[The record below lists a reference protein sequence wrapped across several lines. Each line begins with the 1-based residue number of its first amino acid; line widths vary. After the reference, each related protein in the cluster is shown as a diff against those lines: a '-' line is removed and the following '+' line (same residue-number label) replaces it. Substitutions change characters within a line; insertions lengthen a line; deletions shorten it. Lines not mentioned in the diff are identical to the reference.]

1 MQNSDLFTTETDPQ
15 PVVNGYH
22 DPILL
27 IVTAYASLYR
37 VTKSGRYFLIKTT
50 KDNSPQARAMLRRE
64 YELSIGCDHSHLVHV
79 YLFEEESPVGPGIVM
94 EYIEGR
100 TLDRFLA
107 ENPAPAVRRRI
118 FEELLSVVDYLH
130 KRGIVHNDLKPE
142 NILITRNGDNLKLID
157 LGLSDNDAQYLCR
170 TPGCTPEYA
179 SPELLSGSI
188 QPDLRSDIYSIGRLM
203 QLLFGEKYARIVRR
217 CLQTDRNRRFE
228 NVESLQRRWQ
238 QHNRP
243 WHIMLAVVVM
253 ILFLLPSLLYLNE
266 RRSRTKFLRA
276 EARRIEQSDSIYLH
290 LKQVK
295 ARYEFLTDSI
305 ERQLAAEA
313 RRQAQRDS
321 VMHYFERKIEANY
334 RELKDSIETCS
345 YSDMGVIHLCD
356 FTYRWMQLNKEL
368 NKSAL
373 APELIDQVR
382 TRIER
387 LQMDYSNQ
395 LYKIV
400 DRKPSFPRDSLP
412 WEETSRILN
421 RISER
426 IRQFQ

>member
-1 MQNSDLFTTETDPQ
+1 MQNSDLFTTKADSH

-37 VTKSGRYFLIKTT
+37 ITRSGRYFLIKTT

-64 YELSIGCDHSHLVHV
+64 YELSIGCDHPHLVHV

-142 NILITRNGDNLKLID
+142 NILISRNGDRLKLID
-157 LGLSDNDAQYLCR
+157 FGLSDNDAQLLR
-170 TPGCTPEYA
+170 TPGCTPAYA
-179 SPELLSGSI
+179 SPELLSGAL

-203 QLLFGEKYARIVRR
+203 QLIFAGKHHGIIRR
-217 CLQTDRNRRFE
+217 CLQPDRERRFE
-228 NVESLQRRWQ
+228 NVERLRQRWRRR
-238 QHNRP
+238 NRP
-243 WHIMLAVVVM
+243 WHLLLATIGA
-253 ILFLLPSLLYLNE
+253 ILFLLPSLLYLHE
-266 RRSRTKFLRA
+266 RQTRMEFLR
-276 EARRIEQSDSIYLH
+276 EESQRIEQNDSIYRH
-290 LKQVK
+290 LEQAR
-295 ARYEFLTDSI
+295 ARYEFLADSI
-305 ERQLAAEA
+305 ETRLAVDA

-321 VMHYFERKIEANY
+321 VMHYFEQKIKANY
-334 RELKDSIETCS
+334 REAKDSIAACA
-345 YSDMGVIHLCD
+345 YSDMACVYLCELNYRWWHLYEELNRLNLDPELCD
-356 FTYRWMQLNKEL
+356 QIR
-368 NKSAL
+368 AR
-373 APELIDQVR
+373 ID
-382 TRIER
+382 R
-387 LQMDYSNQ
+387 LSGDYSTQ

>member
-1 MQNSDLFTTETDPQ
+1 MQNSDLFTTKADSH

-64 YELSIGCDHSHLVHV
+64 YELSIGCDHPHLVHV
-79 YLFEEESPVGPGIVM
+79 YLFEEDSPVGPGIVM

-100 TLDRFLA
+100 TLNHFLA
-107 ENPAPAVRRRI
+107 ENPTPTVRRRI

-142 NILITRNGDNLKLID
+142 NILITRSGDRLKLID
-157 LGLSDNDAQYLCR
+157 FGLSDNDAQLLR
-170 TPGCTPEYA
+170 TPGCTPAYA
-179 SPELLSGSI
+179 SPELLSGAL

-203 QLLFGEKYARIVRR
+203 QLIFAGKHHGIIRR
-217 CLQTDRNRRFE
+217 CLQPDRERRFE
-228 NVESLQRRWQ
+228 NVERLRQRWRRR
-238 QHNRP
+238 NRP
-243 WHIMLAVVVM
+243 WHLLLATIGA
-253 ILFLLPSLLYLNE
+253 ILFLLPSLLYLHE
-266 RRSRTKFLRA
+266 RQTRMEFLR
-276 EARRIEQSDSIYLH
+276 EESQRIEQNDSIYRH
-290 LKQVK
+290 LEQAR
-295 ARYEFLTDSI
+295 ARYEFLADSI
-305 ERQLAAEA
+305 ETRLAVDA

-321 VMHYFERKIEANY
+321 VMHYFEQKIKANY
-334 RELKDSIETCS
+334 REAKDSIAACA
-345 YSDMGVIHLCD
+345 YSDMACVYLCELNYRWWHLYEELNRLNLDPELCD
-356 FTYRWMQLNKEL
+356 QIR
-368 NKSAL
+368 AR
-373 APELIDQVR
+373 ID
-382 TRIER
+382 R
-387 LQMDYSNQ
+387 LSGDYSTQ

>member
-142 NILITRNGDNLKLID
+142 NILISHNGDRLKLID
-157 LGLSDNDAQYLCR
+157 FGLSDNDAQLLH
-170 TPGCTPEYA
+170 TPGCTPAYA
-179 SPELLSGSI
+179 SPELMSGAL

-203 QLLFGEKYARIVRR
+203 QLIFAGKHRGIIRR
-217 CLQTDRNRRFE
+217 CLQPDHERRFE
-228 NVESLQRRWQ
+228 NVERLRQRWHRR
-238 QHNRP
+238 NRP
-243 WHIMLAVVVM
+243 WHLLLAAVGA
-253 ILFLLPSLLYLNE
+253 ILILLPSLLYLHE
-266 RRSRTKFLRA
+266 RQTRMEFLR
-276 EARRIEQSDSIYLH
+276 EESQRIEQNDSIYRH
-290 LKQVK
+290 LEQAR
-295 ARYEFLTDSI
+295 ARYEFLADSI
-305 ERQLAAEA
+305 ETRLAVDA

-334 RELKDSIETCS
+334 RELKDSIEACS
-345 YSDMGVIHLCD
+345 YSDMGSIHLCD
-356 FTYRWMQLNKEL
+356 LTYRWMQLNEEL

-373 APELIDQVR
+373 APELIDQIR
-382 TRIER
+382 ARIER

-400 DRKPSFPRDSLP
+400 ARKPSFPRDSLSR
-412 WEETSRILN
+412 EETDRILEQ
-421 RISER
+421 ISER
-426 IRQFQ
+426 FMQFQ

>member
-1 MQNSDLFTTETDPQ
+1 MQNSDLFTTKADSH

-37 VTKSGRYFLIKTT
+37 ITRSGRYFLIKTT

-64 YELSIGCDHSHLVHV
+64 YELSIGCDHPHLVHV
-79 YLFEEESPVGPGIVM
+79 YLFEEESAVGPGIVM

-142 NILITRNGDNLKLID
+142 NILISRNGDRLKLID
-157 LGLSDNDAQYLCR
+157 FGLSDNDAQLLR
-170 TPGCTPEYA
+170 TPGCTPAYA
-179 SPELLSGSI
+179 SPELLSGAL

-203 QLLFGEKYARIVRR
+203 QLIFAGKHHGIIRR
-217 CLQTDRNRRFE
+217 CLQPDRERRFE
-228 NVESLQRRWQ
+228 NVERLRQRWRRR
-238 QHNRP
+238 NRP
-243 WHIMLAVVVM
+243 WHLLLATIGA
-253 ILFLLPSLLYLNE
+253 ILFLLPSLLYLHE
-266 RRSRTKFLRA
+266 RQTRMEFLR
-276 EARRIEQSDSIYLH
+276 EESQRIEQNDSIYRH
-290 LKQVK
+290 LEQAR
-295 ARYEFLTDSI
+295 ARYEFLADSI
-305 ERQLAAEA
+305 ETRLAVDA

-321 VMHYFERKIEANY
+321 VMHYFEQKIKANY
-334 RELKDSIETCS
+334 REAKDSIAACA
-345 YSDMGVIHLCD
+345 YSDMACVYLCELNYRWWHLYEELNRLNLDPELCD
-356 FTYRWMQLNKEL
+356 QIR
-368 NKSAL
+368 AR
-373 APELIDQVR
+373 ID
-382 TRIER
+382 R
-387 LQMDYSNQ
+387 LSGDYSTQ

>member
-1 MQNSDLFTTETDPQ
+1 MQNSDLFTTKADSH

-37 VTKSGRYFLIKTT
+37 ITRSGRYFLIKTT

-64 YELSIGCDHSHLVHV
+64 YELSIGCDHPHLVHV

-100 TLDRFLA
+100 TLDHFLA
-107 ENPAPAVRRRI
+107 ENPAPTVRRRI

-142 NILITRNGDNLKLID
+142 NILITRSGDRLKLID
-157 LGLSDNDAQYLCR
+157 FGLSDNDAQLLR
-170 TPGCTPEYA
+170 TPGCTPAYA
-179 SPELLSGSI
+179 SPELLSGAL

-203 QLLFGEKYARIVRR
+203 QLIFAGKHHGIIRR
-217 CLQTDRNRRFE
+217 CLQPDRERRFE
-228 NVESLQRRWQ
+228 NVERLRQRWRRR
-238 QHNRP
+238 NRP
-243 WHIMLAVVVM
+243 WHLLLATIGA
-253 ILFLLPSLLYLNE
+253 ILFLLPSLLYLHE
-266 RRSRTKFLRA
+266 RQTRMEFLRA
-276 EARRIEQSDSIYLH
+276 ESQRIEQNDSIYRH
-290 LKQVK
+290 LEQAR
-295 ARYEFLTDSI
+295 ARYEFLADSI
-305 ERQLAAEA
+305 ETRLAVDA

-321 VMHYFERKIEANY
+321 VMHYFEQKIKANY
-334 RELKDSIETCS
+334 REAKDSIAACA
-345 YSDMGVIHLCD
+345 YSDMACVYLCELNYRWWHLYEELNRLNLDPELCD
-356 FTYRWMQLNKEL
+356 QIR
-368 NKSAL
+368 AR
-373 APELIDQVR
+373 ID
-382 TRIER
+382 R
-387 LQMDYSNQ
+387 LSGDYSTQ

>member
-1 MQNSDLFTTETDPQ
+1 MQNSDLFTTKADSH

-64 YELSIGCDHSHLVHV
+64 YELSIGCDHPHLVHV
-79 YLFEEESPVGPGIVM
+79 YLFEEDSPVGPGIVM

-100 TLDRFLA
+100 TLDHFLA
-107 ENPAPAVRRRI
+107 ENPTPTVRRRI

-142 NILITRNGDNLKLID
+142 NILITRSGDRLKLID
-157 LGLSDNDAQYLCR
+157 FGLSDNDAQLLR
-170 TPGCTPEYA
+170 TPGCTPAYA
-179 SPELLSGSI
+179 SPELLSGAL

-203 QLLFGEKYARIVRR
+203 QLIFAGKHHGIIRR
-217 CLQTDRNRRFE
+217 CLQPDRERRFE
-228 NVESLQRRWQ
+228 NVERLRQRWRRR
-238 QHNRP
+238 NRP
-243 WHIMLAVVVM
+243 WHLLLATIGA
-253 ILFLLPSLLYLNE
+253 ILFLLPSLLYLHE
-266 RRSRTKFLRA
+266 RQTRMEFLR
-276 EARRIEQSDSIYLH
+276 EESQRIEQNDSIYRH
-290 LKQVK
+290 LEQAR
-295 ARYEFLTDSI
+295 ARYEFLADSI
-305 ERQLAAEA
+305 ETRLAVDA

-321 VMHYFERKIEANY
+321 VMHYFEQKIKANY
-334 RELKDSIETCS
+334 REAKDSIAACA
-345 YSDMGVIHLCD
+345 YSDMACVYLCELNYRWWHLYEELNRLNLDPELCD
-356 FTYRWMQLNKEL
+356 QIR
-368 NKSAL
+368 AR
-373 APELIDQVR
+373 ID
-382 TRIER
+382 R
-387 LQMDYSNQ
+387 LSGDYSTQ

>member
-37 VTKSGRYFLIKTT
+37 ITRSGRYFLIKTT

-64 YELSIGCDHSHLVHV
+64 YELSIGCDHPHLVHV

-100 TLDRFLA
+100 TLNRFLA

-142 NILITRNGDNLKLID
+142 NILISRNGDRLKLID
-157 LGLSDNDAQYLCR
+157 FGLSDNDAQLLR
-170 TPGCTPEYA
+170 TPGCTPAYA
-179 SPELLSGSI
+179 SPELLSGAL

-203 QLLFGEKYARIVRR
+203 QLIFAGKHHGIIRR
-217 CLQTDRNRRFE
+217 CLQPDRERRFE
-228 NVESLQRRWQ
+228 NVERLRQRWRRR
-238 QHNRP
+238 NRP
-243 WHIMLAVVVM
+243 WHLLLATIGA
-253 ILFLLPSLLYLNE
+253 ILFLLPSLLYLHE
-266 RRSRTKFLRA
+266 RQTRMGFLR
-276 EARRIEQSDSIYLH
+276 EESQRIEQNDSIYRH
-290 LKQVK
+290 LEQAR
-295 ARYEFLTDSI
+295 ARYEFLADSI
-305 ERQLAAEA
+305 ETRLAVDA

-321 VMHYFERKIEANY
+321 VMHYFEQKIKANY
-334 RELKDSIETCS
+334 REAKDSIAACA
-345 YSDMGVIHLCD
+345 YSDMACVYLCELNYRWWHLYEELNRLNLDPELCD
-356 FTYRWMQLNKEL
+356 QIR
-368 NKSAL
+368 AR
-373 APELIDQVR
+373 ID
-382 TRIER
+382 R
-387 LQMDYSNQ
+387 LSGDYSTQ

>member
-1 MQNSDLFTTETDPQ
+1 MQNSDLFTTKADSH

-37 VTKSGRYFLIKTT
+37 ITRSGRYFLIKTT

-64 YELSIGCDHSHLVHV
+64 YELSIGCDHPHLVHV

-142 NILITRNGDNLKLID
+142 NILISRNGDRLKLID
-157 LGLSDNDAQYLCR
+157 FGLSDNDAQLLR
-170 TPGCTPEYA
+170 TPGCTPAYA
-179 SPELLSGSI
+179 SPEHMSGAL

-203 QLLFGEKYARIVRR
+203 QLLFGGKYARIVRR

-238 QHNRP
+238 QRNRP
-243 WHIMLAVVVM
+243 WHIMLAAVVM
-253 ILFLLPSLLYLNE
+253 ILFLLPSLLYLHE
-266 RRSRTKFLRA
+266 RQTRMEFLR
-276 EARRIEQSDSIYLH
+276 EESQRIEQNDSIYRH
-290 LKQVK
+290 LEQAR
-295 ARYEFLTDSI
+295 ARYEFLADSI
-305 ERQLAAEA
+305 ETRLAVDA

-334 RELKDSIETCS
+334 REAKDSIAACA
-345 YSDMGVIHLCD
+345 YSDMACVYLCELNYRWWHLYEELNRLNLDPELCD
-356 FTYRWMQLNKEL
+356 QIR
-368 NKSAL
+368 AR
-373 APELIDQVR
+373 ID
-382 TRIER
+382 R
-387 LQMDYSNQ
+387 LSGDYSTQ

>member
-37 VTKSGRYFLIKTT
+37 ITRSGRYFLIKTT

-64 YELSIGCDHSHLVHV
+64 YELSIGCDHPHLVHV

-142 NILITRNGDNLKLID
+142 NILISRNGDRLKLID
-157 LGLSDNDAQYLCR
+157 FGLSDNDAQLLR
-170 TPGCTPEYA
+170 TPGCTPAYA
-179 SPELLSGSI
+179 SPELMSGAL

-203 QLLFGEKYARIVRR
+203 QLIFAGKHHGIIRR
-217 CLQTDRNRRFE
+217 CLQPDRERRFE
-228 NVESLQRRWQ
+228 NVERLRQRWRRR
-238 QHNRP
+238 NRP
-243 WHIMLAVVVM
+243 WHLLLATIGA
-253 ILFLLPSLLYLNE
+253 ILFLLPSLLYLHE
-266 RRSRTKFLRA
+266 RQTRMEFLR
-276 EARRIEQSDSIYLH
+276 EESQRIEQNDSIYRH
-290 LKQVK
+290 LEQAR
-295 ARYEFLTDSI
+295 ARYEFLADSI
-305 ERQLAAEA
+305 ESRLAVDA

-356 FTYRWMQLNKEL
+356 FTYRWMRLNKEL

-373 APELIDQVR
+373 TPELIDQVR

-400 DRKPSFPRDSLP
+400 DRKPSFPRDSLSP
-412 WEETSRILN
+412 EETFRILN

-426 IRQFQ
+426 CMQFQ

>member
-37 VTKSGRYFLIKTT
+37 ITRSGRYFLIKTT

-64 YELSIGCDHSHLVHV
+64 YELSIGCDHPHLVHV

-100 TLDRFLA
+100 TLNRFLA

-142 NILITRNGDNLKLID
+142 NILISRNGDRLKLID
-157 LGLSDNDAQYLCR
+157 FGLSDNDAQLLR
-170 TPGCTPEYA
+170 TPGCTPAYA
-179 SPELLSGSI
+179 SPELMSGAL

-203 QLLFGEKYARIVRR
+203 QLIFAGKHRGIIRR
-217 CLQTDRNRRFE
+217 CLQPDRERRFE
-228 NVESLQRRWQ
+228 NVERLRQRWHRR
-238 QHNRP
+238 NRP
-243 WHIMLAVVVM
+243 WHLLLAAVGA
-253 ILFLLPSLLYLNE
+253 ILILLPSLLYLHE
-266 RRSRTKFLRA
+266 RQTRMEFLR
-276 EARRIEQSDSIYLH
+276 EESQRIEQNDSIYRH
-290 LKQVK
+290 LEQAR
-295 ARYEFLTDSI
+295 ARYEFLADSI
-305 ERQLAAEA
+305 ESRLAVDA

-400 DRKPSFPRDSLP
+400 DRKPSFPRDSLSP
-412 WEETSRILN
+412 EETFRILN

-426 IRQFQ
+426 CMQFQ

>member
-1 MQNSDLFTTETDPQ
+1 MQNSDLFTIEADSH

-64 YELSIGCDHSHLVHV
+64 YKLSIGCDHPHLVHV
-79 YLFEEESPVGPGIVM
+79 YLFEEDSPVGPGIVM

-100 TLDRFLA
+100 TLDHFLA
-107 ENPAPAVRRRI
+107 ENPTPTVRRRI

-142 NILITRNGDNLKLID
+142 NILITRSGDRLKLID
-157 LGLSDNDAQYLCR
+157 FGLSDSDAQLLR
-170 TPGCTPEYA
+170 TPGCTPAYA
-179 SPELLSGSI
+179 SPELLSGAL

-203 QLLFGEKYARIVRR
+203 QLIFAGKHHGIIRR
-217 CLQTDRNRRFE
+217 CLQPDRERRFE
-228 NVESLQRRWQ
+228 NVERLRQRWRRR
-238 QHNRP
+238 NRP
-243 WHIMLAVVVM
+243 WHLLLATIGA
-253 ILFLLPSLLYLNE
+253 ILFLLPSLLYLHE
-266 RRSRTKFLRA
+266 RQTRMEFLR
-276 EARRIEQSDSIYLH
+276 EESQRIEQNDSIYRH
-290 LKQVK
+290 LEQAR
-295 ARYEFLTDSI
+295 ARYEFLADSI
-305 ERQLAAEA
+305 ETRLAVDA

-345 YSDMGVIHLCD
+345 YSDMACVYLCELNYRWWHLYEELNRLNLDPELCD
-356 FTYRWMQLNKEL
+356 QIR
-368 NKSAL
+368 AR
-373 APELIDQVR
+373 ID
-382 TRIER
+382 R
-387 LQMDYSNQ
+387 LSGDYSTQ

>member
-1 MQNSDLFTTETDPQ
+1 MQNSDLFTIEADSH

-64 YELSIGCDHSHLVHV
+64 YELSIGCDHPHLVHV
-79 YLFEEESPVGPGIVM
+79 YLFEEDSPVGPGIVM

-100 TLDRFLA
+100 TLDHFLA
-107 ENPAPAVRRRI
+107 ENPTPTVRRRI

-142 NILITRNGDNLKLID
+142 NILITRSGDRLKLID
-157 LGLSDNDAQYLCR
+157 FGLSDNDAQLLR
-170 TPGCTPEYA
+170 TPGCTPAYA
-179 SPELLSGSI
+179 SPELMSGAL

-203 QLLFGEKYARIVRR
+203 QLIFAGKHHGIIRR
-217 CLQTDRNRRFE
+217 CLQPDRERRFE
-228 NVESLQRRWQ
+228 NVERLRQRWRRR
-238 QHNRP
+238 NRP
-243 WHIMLAVVVM
+243 WHLLLATIGA
-253 ILFLLPSLLYLNE
+253 ILFLLPSLLYLHE
-266 RRSRTKFLRA
+266 RQTRMEFLR
-276 EARRIEQSDSIYLH
+276 EESQRIEQNDSIYRH
-290 LKQVK
+290 LEQAR
-295 ARYEFLTDSI
+295 ARYEFLADSI
-305 ERQLAAEA
+305 ETRLAVDA

-321 VMHYFERKIEANY
+321 VMHYFEQKIKANY
-334 RELKDSIETCS
+334 REAKDSIAACA
-345 YSDMGVIHLCD
+345 YSDMACVYLCELNYRWWHLYEELNRLNLDPELCD
-356 FTYRWMQLNKEL
+356 QIR
-368 NKSAL
+368 AR
-373 APELIDQVR
+373 ID
-382 TRIER
+382 R
-387 LQMDYSNQ
+387 LSGDYSTQ

>member
-64 YELSIGCDHSHLVHV
+64 YELSIGCDHPHLVHV

-142 NILITRNGDNLKLID
+142 NILISHNGDRLKLID
-157 LGLSDNDAQYLCR
+157 FGLSDNDAQLLH
-170 TPGCTPEYA
+170 TPGCTPAYA
-179 SPELLSGSI
+179 SPELMSGALP
-188 QPDLRSDIYSIGRLM
+188 PDLRSDIYSIGRLM
-203 QLLFGEKYARIVRR
+203 QLIFAGKHRGIIRR
-217 CLQTDRNRRFE
+217 CLQPDRERRFE
-228 NVESLQRRWQ
+228 NVERLRQRWHRR
-238 QHNRP
+238 NRP
-243 WHIMLAVVVM
+243 WHLLLAAVGA
-253 ILFLLPSLLYLNE
+253 ILILLPSLLYLNE

-313 RRQAQRDS
+313 RRKEQRDS
-321 VMHYFERKIEANY
+321 IMYYFEQRIEAHY
-334 RELKDSIETCS
+334 REAKDSIAACA
-345 YSDMGVIHLCD
+345 YSDMACVYLCELNYRWWHLHEELNRLNLDPELCD
-356 FTYRWMQLNKEL
+356 EIR
-368 NKSAL
+368 AR
-373 APELIDQVR
+373 ID
-382 TRIER
+382 R
-387 LQMDYSNQ
+387 LSGDYSNQ

>member
-64 YELSIGCDHSHLVHV
+64 YELSIGCDHPHLVHV

-100 TLDRFLA
+100 MLDRFLA

-142 NILITRNGDNLKLID
+142 NILISRNGDRLKLID
-157 LGLSDNDAQYLCR
+157 FGLSDNDAQLLR
-170 TPGCTPEYA
+170 TPGCTPAYA
-179 SPELLSGSI
+179 SPELMSGAL

-203 QLLFGEKYARIVRR
+203 QLIFAGKHHGIIRR
-217 CLQTDRNRRFE
+217 CLQPDRERRFE
-228 NVESLQRRWQ
+228 NVERLRQRWRRR
-238 QHNRP
+238 NRP
-243 WHIMLAVVVM
+243 WHLLLATIGA
-253 ILFLLPSLLYLNE
+253 ILFLLPSLLYLHE
-266 RRSRTKFLRA
+266 RQTRMEFLR
-276 EARRIEQSDSIYLH
+276 EESQRIEQNDSIYRH
-290 LKQVK
+290 LEQAR
-295 ARYEFLTDSI
+295 ARYEFLADSI
-305 ERQLAAEA
+305 ESRLAVDA

-356 FTYRWMQLNKEL
+356 FTYRWMRLNKEL

-373 APELIDQVR
+373 TPELIDQVR

-400 DRKPSFPRDSLP
+400 DRKPSFPRDSLSP
-412 WEETSRILN
+412 EETFRILN

-426 IRQFQ
+426 CMQFQ

>member
-1 MQNSDLFTTETDPQ
+1 MQNSDLFTIEADSH

-64 YELSIGCDHSHLVHV
+64 YELSIGCDHPHLVHV
-79 YLFEEESPVGPGIVM
+79 YLFEEDSPVGPGIVM

-100 TLDRFLA
+100 TLDHFLA
-107 ENPAPAVRRRI
+107 ENPTPTVRRRI

-142 NILITRNGDNLKLID
+142 NILITRSGNRLKLID
-157 LGLSDNDAQYLCR
+157 FGLSDNDAQLLR
-170 TPGCTPEYA
+170 TPGCTPAYA
-179 SPELLSGSI
+179 SPELLSGAL

-203 QLLFGEKYARIVRR
+203 QLIFAGKHHGIIRR
-217 CLQTDRNRRFE
+217 CLQPDRERRFE
-228 NVESLQRRWQ
+228 NVERLRQRWRRR
-238 QHNRP
+238 NRP
-243 WHIMLAVVVM
+243 WHLLLATIGA
-253 ILFLLPSLLYLNE
+253 ILFLLPSLLYLHE
-266 RRSRTKFLRA
+266 RQTRMEFLR
-276 EARRIEQSDSIYLH
+276 EESQRIEQNDSIYRH
-290 LKQVK
+290 LEQAR
-295 ARYEFLTDSI
+295 ARYEFLADSI
-305 ERQLAAEA
+305 ETRLAVDA

-321 VMHYFERKIEANY
+321 VMHYFEQKIKANY
-334 RELKDSIETCS
+334 REAKDSIAACA
-345 YSDMGVIHLCD
+345 YSDMACVYLCELNYRWWHLYEELNRLNLDPELCD
-356 FTYRWMQLNKEL
+356 QIR
-368 NKSAL
+368 AR
-373 APELIDQVR
+373 ID
-382 TRIER
+382 R
-387 LQMDYSNQ
+387 LSGDYSTQ

>member
-1 MQNSDLFTTETDPQ
+1 MQNSDLFTTKADSH

-37 VTKSGRYFLIKTT
+37 ITRSGRYFLIKTT

-64 YELSIGCDHSHLVHV
+64 YELSIGCDHPHLVHV

-107 ENPAPAVRRRI
+107 ENPALAVRRRI

-142 NILITRNGDNLKLID
+142 NILITRSGDRLKLID
-157 LGLSDNDAQYLCR
+157 FGLSDNDAQLLR
-170 TPGCTPEYA
+170 TPGCTPAYA
-179 SPELLSGSI
+179 SPELLSGAL

-203 QLLFGEKYARIVRR
+203 QLIFAGKHHGIIRR
-217 CLQTDRNRRFE
+217 CLQPDRERRFE
-228 NVESLQRRWQ
+228 NVERLRQRWRRR
-238 QHNRP
+238 NRP
-243 WHIMLAVVVM
+243 WHLLLATIGA
-253 ILFLLPSLLYLNE
+253 ILFLLPSLLYLHE
-266 RRSRTKFLRA
+266 RQTRMEFLR
-276 EARRIEQSDSIYLH
+276 EESQRIEQNDSIYRH
-290 LKQVK
+290 LEQAR
-295 ARYEFLTDSI
+295 ARYEFLADSI
-305 ERQLAAEA
+305 ETRLAVDA

-334 RELKDSIETCS
+334 RELKDSIAACS
-345 YSDMGVIHLCD
+345 YSDMACVYLCELNYRWWHLYEELNRLNLDPELCD
-356 FTYRWMQLNKEL
+356 QIR
-368 NKSAL
+368 AR
-373 APELIDQVR
+373 ID
-382 TRIER
+382 R
-387 LQMDYSNQ
+387 LSGDYSTQ

>member
-1 MQNSDLFTTETDPQ
+1 MQNSDLFTTKADSH

-37 VTKSGRYFLIKTT
+37 ITRSGRYFLIKTT

-64 YELSIGCDHSHLVHV
+64 YELSIGCDHPHLVHV

-142 NILITRNGDNLKLID
+142 NILISRNGDRLKLID
-157 LGLSDNDAQYLCR
+157 FGLSDNDAQLLR
-170 TPGCTPEYA
+170 TPGCTPAYA
-179 SPELLSGSI
+179 SPELMSGAL

-203 QLLFGEKYARIVRR
+203 QLIFTGKYHGIIRR
-217 CLQTDRNRRFE
+217 CLQPDRERRFE
-228 NVESLQRRWQ
+228 NVERLRQRWQRR
-238 QHNRP
+238 NRP
-243 WHIMLAVVVM
+243 WHLLLATIGA
-253 ILFLLPSLLYLNE
+253 ILFLLPSLLYLHE
-266 RRSRTKFLRA
+266 RQTRMEFLR
-276 EARRIEQSDSIYLH
+276 EESQRIEQNDSIYHH
-290 LKQVK
+290 LEQAR
-295 ARYEFLTDSI
+295 ARYEFLADSI
-305 ERQLAAEA
+305 ETRLAVDA

-356 FTYRWMQLNKEL
+356 FTYRWMRLNKEL

-373 APELIDQVR
+373 TPELIDQVR

-400 DRKPSFPRDSLP
+400 DRKPSFPRDSLSL
-412 WEETSRILN
+412 EETFRILN

-426 IRQFQ
+426 CMQFQ

>member
-1 MQNSDLFTTETDPQ
+1 MQNSDLFTIEADSH

-64 YELSIGCDHSHLVHV
+64 YELSIGCDHPHLVHV
-79 YLFEEESPVGPGIVM
+79 YLFEEDSPVGPGIVM

-100 TLDRFLA
+100 TLDHFLA
-107 ENPAPAVRRRI
+107 ENPTPTVRRRI

-142 NILITRNGDNLKLID
+142 NILITRSGDRLKLID
-157 LGLSDNDAQYLCR
+157 FGLSDNDAQLLR
-170 TPGCTPEYA
+170 TPGCTPAYA
-179 SPELLSGSI
+179 SPELLSGAL

-203 QLLFGEKYARIVRR
+203 QLIFAGKHHGIIRR
-217 CLQTDRNRRFE
+217 CLQPDRERRFE
-228 NVESLQRRWQ
+228 NVERLRQRWRRR
-238 QHNRP
+238 NRP
-243 WHIMLAVVVM
+243 WHLLLATIGA
-253 ILFLLPSLLYLNE
+253 ILFLLPSLLYLHE
-266 RRSRTKFLRA
+266 RQTRMEFLR
-276 EARRIEQSDSIYLH
+276 EESQRIEQNDSIYRH
-290 LKQVK
+290 LEQAR
-295 ARYEFLTDSI
+295 ARYEFLADSI
-305 ERQLAAEA
+305 ETRLAVDA

-334 RELKDSIETCS
+334 CELKDSIETCS

-356 FTYRWMQLNKEL
+356 FTYRWMRLNKEL

-382 TRIER
+382 ARIER

-400 DRKPSFPRDSLP
+400 DRKPSFPATRFP
-412 WEETSRILN
+412 GKR
-421 RISER
+421 RAAY
-426 IRQFQ
+426 

>member
-1 MQNSDLFTTETDPQ
+1 MQNSDLFTTKADSH

-37 VTKSGRYFLIKTT
+37 ITRSGRYFLIKTT

-64 YELSIGCDHSHLVHV
+64 YELSIGCDHPHLVHV

-142 NILITRNGDNLKLID
+142 NILISRNGDRLKLID
-157 LGLSDNDAQYLCR
+157 FGLSDNDAQLLR
-170 TPGCTPEYA
+170 TPGCTPAYA
-179 SPELLSGSI
+179 SPELLSGAL

-203 QLLFGEKYARIVRR
+203 QLIFAGKHHGIIRR
-217 CLQTDRNRRFE
+217 CLQPDRERRFE
-228 NVESLQRRWQ
+228 NVERLRQRWRRR
-238 QHNRP
+238 NRP
-243 WHIMLAVVVM
+243 WHLLLATIGA
-253 ILFLLPSLLYLNE
+253 ILFLLPSLLYLHE
-266 RRSRTKFLRA
+266 RQTRMEFLR
-276 EARRIEQSDSIYLH
+276 EESQRIEQNDSIYRH
-290 LKQVK
+290 LEQAR
-295 ARYEFLTDSI
+295 ARYEFLADSI
-305 ERQLAAEA
+305 ETRLAVDA

-321 VMHYFERKIEANY
+321 VMHYFEQKIKANY
-334 RELKDSIETCS
+334 REAKDSIAACA
-345 YSDMGVIHLCD
+345 YSDMACVYLCELNYRWWHLYEELNRLNLDPELCD
-356 FTYRWMQLNKEL
+356 QIR
-368 NKSAL
+368 AR
-373 APELIDQVR
+373 ID
-382 TRIER
+382 R
-387 LQMDYSNQ
+387 LSGDYSTQ

-412 WEETSRILN
+412 WEKTSRILN

>member
-37 VTKSGRYFLIKTT
+37 ITRSGRYFLIKTT

-64 YELSIGCDHSHLVHV
+64 YELSIGCDHPHLVHV

-130 KRGIVHNDLKPE
+130 KRGIVHNDLKPK
-142 NILITRNGDNLKLID
+142 NILISRNGDRLKLID
-157 LGLSDNDAQYLCR
+157 FGLSDNDAQLLR
-170 TPGCTPEYA
+170 TPGCTPAYA
-179 SPELLSGSI
+179 SPELMSGAL

-203 QLLFGEKYARIVRR
+203 QLIFTGKYHGIIRR
-217 CLQTDRNRRFE
+217 CLQPDRERRFE
-228 NVESLQRRWQ
+228 NVERLRQRWQRR
-238 QHNRP
+238 NRP
-243 WHIMLAVVVM
+243 WHLLLATIGA

-266 RRSRTKFLRA
+266 RRSRTEFLRA
-276 EARRIEQSDSIYLH
+276 EARRIEQSDSVYLH

-295 ARYEFLTDSI
+295 ARYEHLTDSM
-305 ERQLAAEA
+305 ERQMAADA
-313 RRQAQRDS
+313 RRKEQRDS

-334 RELKDSIETCS
+334 RELKDSIAACA
-345 YSDMGVIHLCD
+345 YSDMACVYLCELNYRWWHLYEELNRLNLDPELCD
-356 FTYRWMQLNKEL
+356 QIR
-368 NKSAL
+368 AR
-373 APELIDQVR
+373 ID
-382 TRIER
+382 R
-387 LQMDYSNQ
+387 LSGDYSTQ

>member
-37 VTKSGRYFLIKTT
+37 ITRSGRYFLIKTT

-64 YELSIGCDHSHLVHV
+64 YELSIGCDHPHLVHV

-100 TLDRFLA
+100 TLNRFLA

-142 NILITRNGDNLKLID
+142 NILISRNGDRLKLID
-157 LGLSDNDAQYLCR
+157 FGLSDNDAQLLR
-170 TPGCTPEYA
+170 TPGCTPAYA
-179 SPELLSGSI
+179 SPELMSGAL

-203 QLLFGEKYARIVRR
+203 QLIFTGKYHGIIRR
-217 CLQTDRNRRFE
+217 CLQPDRERRFE
-228 NVESLQRRWQ
+228 NVERLRQRWQRR
-238 QHNRP
+238 NRP
-243 WHIMLAVVVM
+243 WHLLLATIGA
-253 ILFLLPSLLYLNE
+253 ILFLLPSLLYLHE
-266 RRSRTKFLRA
+266 RQTRMEFLR
-276 EARRIEQSDSIYLH
+276 EESQRIEQNDSIYRH
-290 LKQVK
+290 LEQAR
-295 ARYEFLTDSI
+295 ARYEFLADSI
-305 ERQLAAEA
+305 ESRLAVDA

-356 FTYRWMQLNKEL
+356 FTYRWMRLNKEL

-373 APELIDQVR
+373 TPELIDQVR

-400 DRKPSFPRDSLP
+400 DRKPSFPRDSLSP
-412 WEETSRILN
+412 EETFRILN

-426 IRQFQ
+426 CMQFQ

>member
-37 VTKSGRYFLIKTT
+37 ITRSGRYFLIKTT

-64 YELSIGCDHSHLVHV
+64 YELSIGCDHPHLVHV
-79 YLFEEESPVGPGIVM
+79 YLFEEDSPVGPGIVM

-142 NILITRNGDNLKLID
+142 NILITRSGDRLKLID
-157 LGLSDNDAQYLCR
+157 FGLSDNDAQLLR
-170 TPGCTPEYA
+170 TPGCTPAYA
-179 SPELLSGSI
+179 SPELLSGAL

-203 QLLFGEKYARIVRR
+203 QLIFAGKHHGIIRR
-217 CLQTDRNRRFE
+217 CLQPDRERRFE
-228 NVESLQRRWQ
+228 NVERLRQRWRRR
-238 QHNRP
+238 NRP
-243 WHIMLAVVVM
+243 WHLLLATIGA
-253 ILFLLPSLLYLNE
+253 ILFLLPSLLYLHE
-266 RRSRTKFLRA
+266 RQTRMEFLRA
-276 EARRIEQSDSIYLH
+276 ESQRIEQNDSIYRH
-290 LKQVK
+290 LEQAR
-295 ARYEFLTDSI
+295 ARYEFLADSI
-305 ERQLAAEA
+305 ETRLAVDA

-345 YSDMGVIHLCD
+345 YSDMACVYLCELNYRWWHLYEELNRLNLDPELCD
-356 FTYRWMQLNKEL
+356 QIR
-368 NKSAL
+368 AR
-373 APELIDQVR
+373 ID
-382 TRIER
+382 R
-387 LQMDYSNQ
+387 LSGDYSTQ

>member
-1 MQNSDLFTTETDPQ
+1 MQNSDLFTTKADSH

-37 VTKSGRYFLIKTT
+37 ITRSGRYFLIKTT

-64 YELSIGCDHSHLVHV
+64 YELSIGCDHPHLVHV

-142 NILITRNGDNLKLID
+142 NILISRNGDRLKLID
-157 LGLSDNDAQYLCR
+157 FGLSDNDAQLLR
-170 TPGCTPEYA
+170 TPGCTPAYA
-179 SPELLSGSI
+179 SPELMSGAL

-203 QLLFGEKYARIVRR
+203 QLIFTGKYHGIIRR
-217 CLQTDRNRRFE
+217 CLQPDRERRFE
-228 NVESLQRRWQ
+228 NVERLRQRWQRR
-238 QHNRP
+238 NRP
-243 WHIMLAVVVM
+243 WHLLLATIGA
-253 ILFLLPSLLYLNE
+253 ILFLLPSLLYLHE
-266 RRSRTKFLRA
+266 RQTRMEFLRA
-276 EARRIEQSDSIYLH
+276 ESQRIEQNDSIYRH
-290 LKQVK
+290 LEQAM
-295 ARYEFLTDSI
+295 ARYEFLADSI
-305 ERQLAAEA
+305 ETRLAVDA

-345 YSDMGVIHLCD
+345 YSDMGGIHLCD

-382 TRIER
+382 ARIER

-400 DRKPSFPRDSLP
+400 DRKPSFPRDSLSR
-412 WEETSRILN
+412 EETSRVL
-421 RISER
+421 RQISER
-426 IRQFQ
+426 CMQFQ

>member
-1 MQNSDLFTTETDPQ
+1 MQNSDLFTIEADSH

-64 YELSIGCDHSHLVHV
+64 YELSIGCDHPHLVHV
-79 YLFEEESPVGPGIVM
+79 YLFEEDSPVGPGIVM

-142 NILITRNGDNLKLID
+142 NILISRNGDRLKLID
-157 LGLSDNDAQYLCR
+157 FGLSDNDAQLLR
-170 TPGCTPEYA
+170 TPGCTPAYA
-179 SPELLSGSI
+179 SPELLSGAL

-203 QLLFGEKYARIVRR
+203 QLIFAGKHHGIIRR
-217 CLQTDRNRRFE
+217 CLQPDRERRFE
-228 NVESLQRRWQ
+228 NVERLRQRWRRR
-238 QHNRP
+238 NRP
-243 WHIMLAVVVM
+243 WHLLLATIGA
-253 ILFLLPSLLYLNE
+253 ILFLLPSLLYLHE
-266 RRSRTKFLRA
+266 RQTRMEFLR
-276 EARRIEQSDSIYLH
+276 EESQRIEQNDSIYRH
-290 LKQVK
+290 LEQAR
-295 ARYEFLTDSI
+295 ARYEFLADSI
-305 ERQLAAEA
+305 ETRLAVDA

-321 VMHYFERKIEANY
+321 VMHYFEQKIKANY
-334 RELKDSIETCS
+334 REAKDSIAACA
-345 YSDMGVIHLCD
+345 YSDMACVYLCELNYRWWHLYEELNRLNLDPELCD
-356 FTYRWMQLNKEL
+356 QIR
-368 NKSAL
+368 AR
-373 APELIDQVR
+373 ID
-382 TRIER
+382 R
-387 LQMDYSNQ
+387 LSGDYSTQ

>member
-64 YELSIGCDHSHLVHV
+64 YELSIGCDHPHLVHV

-142 NILITRNGDNLKLID
+142 NILISHNGDRLKLID
-157 LGLSDNDAQYLCR
+157 FGLSDNEAQLLH
-170 TPGCTPEYA
+170 TPGCTPAYA
-179 SPELLSGSI
+179 SPELMSGAL

-203 QLLFGEKYARIVRR
+203 QLIFAGKHRGIIRR
-217 CLQTDRNRRFE
+217 CLQPDRERRFE
-228 NVESLQRRWQ
+228 NVERLRQRWHRR
-238 QHNRP
+238 NRP
-243 WHIMLAVVVM
+243 WHLLLAAVGA
-253 ILFLLPSLLYLNE
+253 ILILLPSLLYLHE
-266 RRSRTKFLRA
+266 RQTRMEFLR
-276 EARRIEQSDSIYLH
+276 EESQRIEQNDSIYRH

-313 RRQAQRDS
+313 RRKEQRDS
-321 VMHYFERKIEANY
+321 IMYYFEQRIEAHY
-334 RELKDSIETCS
+334 REAKDSIAACA
-345 YSDMGVIHLCD
+345 YSDMACVYLCELNYRWWHLHEELNRLNLDPELCD
-356 FTYRWMQLNKEL
+356 EIR
-368 NKSAL
+368 AR
-373 APELIDQVR
+373 ID
-382 TRIER
+382 R
-387 LQMDYSNQ
+387 LSGDYSSQ

>member
-1 MQNSDLFTTETDPQ
+1 MQNSDLFTTKADSH

-37 VTKSGRYFLIKTT
+37 ITRSGRYFLIKTT

-64 YELSIGCDHSHLVHV
+64 YELSIGCDHPHLVHV

-142 NILITRNGDNLKLID
+142 NILISRNGDRLKLID
-157 LGLSDNDAQYLCR
+157 FGLSDNDAQLLR
-170 TPGCTPEYA
+170 TPGCTPAYA
-179 SPELLSGSI
+179 SPEHMSGAL

-203 QLLFGEKYARIVRR
+203 QLLFGGKYARIVRR

-238 QHNRP
+238 QRNRP
-243 WHIMLAVVVM
+243 WHIMLAAVVM

-266 RRSRTKFLRA
+266 RRSRTEFLRA
-276 EARRIEQSDSIYLH
+276 EARRIEQSDSVYLH

-295 ARYEFLTDSI
+295 ARYEHLTDSM
-305 ERQLAAEA
+305 ERQMAADA
-313 RRQAQRDS
+313 RRKEQRDS
-321 VMHYFERKIEANY
+321 VMHYFEQKIKANY
-334 RELKDSIETCS
+334 REAKDSIAACA
-345 YSDMGVIHLCD
+345 YSDMACVYLCELNYRWWHLYEELNRLNLDPELCD
-356 FTYRWMQLNKEL
+356 QIR
-368 NKSAL
+368 AR
-373 APELIDQVR
+373 ID
-382 TRIER
+382 R
-387 LQMDYSNQ
+387 LSGDYSTQ

>member
-15 PVVNGYH
+15 PVINGYH

-27 IVTAYASLYR
+27 ITTAYASLYR
-37 VTKSGRYFLIKTT
+37 ISKSGRYFLIKTT

-64 YELSIGCDHSHLVHV
+64 YELSIGCDHPHLVHV

-107 ENPAPAVRRRI
+107 ENPVPSVRRRI
-118 FEELLSVVDYLH
+118 FGELLAVVEYLH
-130 KRGIVHNDLKPE
+130 KHGIIHNDLKPE

-313 RRQAQRDS
+313 RRKEQRDS
-321 VMHYFERKIEANY
+321 IMYYFEQRIEAHY
-334 RELKDSIETCS
+334 REAKDSIAACA
-345 YSDMGVIHLCD
+345 YSDMACVYLCELNYRWWHLHEELNRLNLDPELCD
-356 FTYRWMQLNKEL
+356 EIR
-368 NKSAL
+368 AR
-373 APELIDQVR
+373 ID
-382 TRIER
+382 R
-387 LQMDYSNQ
+387 LSGDYSSQ

>member
-1 MQNSDLFTTETDPQ
+1 MQNSNLFIPETDPQ
-15 PVVNGYH
+15 PVINGYH

-27 IVTAYASLYR
+27 ITTAYASLYR
-37 VTKSGRYFLIKTT
+37 ISKSGRYFLIKTT

-64 YELSIGCDHSHLVHV
+64 YELSIGCDHPHLVHV
-79 YLFEEESPVGPGIVM
+79 YIFEEETPVGAGIVM

-100 TLDRFLA
+100 TLDRFLV
-107 ENPAPAVRRRI
+107 ENPAPAVRRRV
-118 FEELLSVVDYLH
+118 FGELLAVVEYLH
-130 KRGIVHNDLKPE
+130 KHGIIHNDLKPE

-313 RRQAQRDS
+313 RRKKQRDS
-321 VMHYFERKIEANY
+321 LFRYFEQKIKANY
-334 RELKDSIETCS
+334 RELKDSIETCA
-345 YSDMGVIHLCD
+345 YSDMGSIHLSD
-356 FTYRWMQLNKEL
+356 FTYRWMQLYEEL
-368 NKSAL
+368 NQLNL
-373 APELIDQVR
+373 APELNDQIR

-387 LQMDYSNQ
+387 LSGDYSNQ

>member
-1 MQNSDLFTTETDPQ
+1 MQNSDLFTTKADSH

-37 VTKSGRYFLIKTT
+37 ITRSGRYFLIKTT

-64 YELSIGCDHSHLVHV
+64 YELSIGCDHPHLVHV

-142 NILITRNGDNLKLID
+142 NILITRSGDRLKLID
-157 LGLSDNDAQYLCR
+157 FGLSDNDAQLLR
-170 TPGCTPEYA
+170 TPGCTPAYA
-179 SPELLSGSI
+179 SPELLSGAL

-203 QLLFGEKYARIVRR
+203 QLIFAGKHHGIIRR
-217 CLQTDRNRRFE
+217 CLQPDRERRFE
-228 NVESLQRRWQ
+228 NVERLRQRWRRR
-238 QHNRP
+238 NRP
-243 WHIMLAVVVM
+243 WHLLLATIGA
-253 ILFLLPSLLYLNE
+253 ILFLLPSLLYLHE
-266 RRSRTKFLRA
+266 RQTRMEFLR
-276 EARRIEQSDSIYLH
+276 EESQRIEQNDSIYRH
-290 LKQVK
+290 LEQAR
-295 ARYEFLTDSI
+295 ARYEFLADSI
-305 ERQLAAEA
+305 ETRLAVDA

-321 VMHYFERKIEANY
+321 VMHYFEQKIKANY
-334 RELKDSIETCS
+334 REAKDSIAACA
-345 YSDMGVIHLCD
+345 YSDMACVYLCELNYRWWHLYEELNRLNLDPELCD
-356 FTYRWMQLNKEL
+356 QIR
-368 NKSAL
+368 AR
-373 APELIDQVR
+373 ID
-382 TRIER
+382 R
-387 LQMDYSNQ
+387 LSGDYSTQ

>member
-1 MQNSDLFTTETDPQ
+1 MQNSDLFTTKADSH

-37 VTKSGRYFLIKTT
+37 ITRSGRYFLIKTT

-64 YELSIGCDHSHLVHV
+64 YELSIGCDHPHLVHV

-142 NILITRNGDNLKLID
+142 NILISRNGDRLKLID
-157 LGLSDNDAQYLCR
+157 FGLSDNDAQLLR
-170 TPGCTPEYA
+170 TPGCTPAYA
-179 SPELLSGSI
+179 SPELLSGAL

-203 QLLFGEKYARIVRR
+203 QLIFAGKHHGIIRR
-217 CLQTDRNRRFE
+217 CLQPDRERRFE
-228 NVESLQRRWQ
+228 NVERLRQRWRRR
-238 QHNRP
+238 NRP
-243 WHIMLAVVVM
+243 WHLLLATIGA
-253 ILFLLPSLLYLNE
+253 ILFLLPSLLYLHE
-266 RRSRTKFLRA
+266 RQTRMEFLR
-276 EARRIEQSDSIYLH
+276 EESQRIEQNDSIYRH
-290 LKQVK
+290 LEQAR
-295 ARYEFLTDSI
+295 ARYEFLADSI
-305 ERQLAAEA
+305 ESQLAVDA

-345 YSDMGVIHLCD
+345 YSDMACVYLCELNYRRWHLYEELNRLNLDPELCD
-356 FTYRWMQLNKEL
+356 QIR
-368 NKSAL
+368 AR
-373 APELIDQVR
+373 ID
-382 TRIER
+382 R
-387 LQMDYSNQ
+387 LSGDYSTQ

>member
-1 MQNSDLFTTETDPQ
+1 MQNSDLFTIEADSH

-37 VTKSGRYFLIKTT
+37 ITRSGRYFLIKTT

-64 YELSIGCDHSHLVHV
+64 YELSIGCDHPHLVHV

-142 NILITRNGDNLKLID
+142 NILITRSGDRLKLID
-157 LGLSDNDAQYLCR
+157 FGLSDNDAQLLR
-170 TPGCTPEYA
+170 TPGCTPAYA
-179 SPELLSGSI
+179 SPELLSGAL

-203 QLLFGEKYARIVRR
+203 QLIFAGKHHGIIRR
-217 CLQTDRNRRFE
+217 CLQPDRERRFE
-228 NVESLQRRWQ
+228 NVERLRQRWRRR
-238 QHNRP
+238 NRP
-243 WHIMLAVVVM
+243 WHLLLATIGA
-253 ILFLLPSLLYLNE
+253 ILFLLPSLLYLHE
-266 RRSRTKFLRA
+266 RQTRMEFLR
-276 EARRIEQSDSIYLH
+276 EESQRIEQNNSIYRH
-290 LKQVK
+290 LEQAR
-295 ARYEFLTDSI
+295 ARYEFLADSI
-305 ERQLAAEA
+305 ETRLAVDA

-321 VMHYFERKIEANY
+321 VMHYFEQKIKANY
-334 RELKDSIETCS
+334 REAKDSIAACA
-345 YSDMGVIHLCD
+345 YSDMACVYLCELNYRWWHLYEELNRLNLDPELCD
-356 FTYRWMQLNKEL
+356 QIR
-368 NKSAL
+368 AR
-373 APELIDQVR
+373 ID
-382 TRIER
+382 R
-387 LQMDYSNQ
+387 LSGDYSTQ